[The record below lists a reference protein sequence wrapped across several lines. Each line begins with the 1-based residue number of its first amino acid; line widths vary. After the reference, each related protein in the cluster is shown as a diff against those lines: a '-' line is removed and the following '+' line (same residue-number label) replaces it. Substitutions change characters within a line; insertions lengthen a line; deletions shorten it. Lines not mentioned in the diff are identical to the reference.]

1 MILTDVKTSIF
12 FDIDKIRND
21 FPIFKNNPDLVFL
34 DNASTTQKPQAVINT
49 ISSFYENYNANTHRG
64 IYQIAELATS
74 KYEDSRKNVA
84 DFIGAKDSRSI
95 VFTKGTTESINLVAN
110 SWGNKNLSSGDEVL
124 ITEMEHHSN
133 IVPWQLICEQ
143 KGAKLRYMPI
153 NEDGTLDISNLED
166 YITKK
171 TKIVCLIH
179 QSNVFGTIN
188 PVEKIVQF
196 AHDMGALVLV
206 DGAQSAAHSEV
217 DVDRLGCDFFTFSGH
232 KMLGP
237 TGVGVLFAK
246 PDILDKMP
254 PFLGGGQMIQK
265 VDLDRSTWNE
275 IPFKFEAG
283 TPNIAQVIGL
293 SAAIDYLQVLDL
305 KIIEQYEKELLSYAE
320 QKLKDIPELTIY
332 GNSKKKGPV
341 ISFNLK
347 NIHPHDV
354 AHLLDTFGIAI
365 RAGHHCAQPIMKK
378 LNVSATN
385 RASFYFYNTF
395 EEIDKLADG
404 LTKVVS
410 IFK

>member
-1 MILTDVKTSIF
+1 VILTDVKTSIF

-143 KGAKLRYMPI
+143 KGAKLRYIPI

-196 AHDMGALVLV
+196 AHDIGALVLV

-305 KIIEQYEKELLSYAE
+305 KIIEKYETKLLSYAE

>member
-143 KGAKLRYMPI
+143 KGAKLRYIPI

-196 AHDMGALVLV
+196 AHDIGALVLV

-305 KIIEQYEKELLSYAE
+305 KIIEKYETKLLSYAE

>member
-1 MILTDVKTSIF
+1 MILADVKTSNL

-34 DNASTTQKPQAVINT
+34 DNASTTQKPQIVINA
-49 ISSFYENYNANTHRG
+49 ISNFYENYNANTHRG

-84 DFIGAKDSRSI
+84 DFIGAKDNRSI

-110 SWGNKNLSSGDEVL
+110 SWGKENLSSGDEVL

-143 KGAKLRYMPI
+143 KGAKLRYIPI

-320 QKLKDIPELTIY
+320 QKLKDISELTIY
-332 GNSKKKGPV
+332 GNSKKKGPI

-378 LNVSATN
+378 LNVAATN

>member
-1 MILTDVKTSIF
+1 MILSDVKKTNL

-34 DNASTTQKPQAVINT
+34 DNASTTQKPQIVINT
-49 ISSFYENYNANTHRG
+49 ISYFYENYNANTHRG

-110 SWGNKNLSSGDEVL
+110 SWGNENLSSGDEVL

-143 KGAKLRYMPI
+143 KDAKLRYIPI

-378 LNVSATN
+378 LNVAATN

-395 EEIDKLADG
+395 EEIDKLADS

>member
-1 MILTDVKTSIF
+1 MILSDVKKTNL

-34 DNASTTQKPQAVINT
+34 DNASTTQKPQIVINT
-49 ISSFYENYNANTHRG
+49 ISYFYENYNANTHRG

-110 SWGNKNLSSGDEVL
+110 SWGNENLSSGDEVL

-143 KGAKLRYMPI
+143 KGAKLRYIPI

-196 AHDMGALVLV
+196 AHDIGALVLV

-283 TPNIAQVIGL
+283 TPNIAQVIGF

-305 KIIEQYEKELLSYAE
+305 KIIEKYETELLSYAE

-354 AHLLDTFGIAI
+354 SHLLDTFGIAI

-378 LNVSATN
+378 LNVAATN

-395 EEIDKLADG
+395 EEIDKLADS